1 MLLAVAG
8 SETTAT
14 VLSGSTYLLCKNPET
29 LAKLQAEV
37 RGKFKHSHEIT
48 LQSVNDLDY
57 MLAVINEA
65 LRCYPPVAGGNVR
78 VVPGKDGAEIA
89 GHFVPSGV
97 SSNHRTTKICIQT
110 CILTNGHVID
120 ICRD

>member
-1 MLLAVAG
+1 MLLAIAG

-14 VLSGSTYLLCKNPET
+14 VLSGSTYLLCKNPDK
-29 LAKLQAEV
+29 LAKLQDEV
-37 RGKFKHSHEIT
+37 RSKFKHSHEIT
-48 LQSVNDLDY
+48 LQSVKDLEY

-78 VVPGKDGAEIA
+78 VVPGKHGAEVA

-97 SSNHRTTKICIQT
+97 SSSRHTADHCIQ
-110 CILTNGHVID
+110 IAHSLIG
-120 ICRD
+120 

>member
-14 VLSGSTYLLCKNPET
+14 VLSGSTYLLCKNPDK
-29 LAKLQAEV
+29 LAKLQDEV

-48 LQSVNDLDY
+48 LQSVKDLEY
-57 MLAVINEA
+57 MIAVINEA

-78 VVPGKDGAEIA
+78 VVPGKHGAEVA

-97 SSNHRTTKICIQT
+97 SSGRCIAHS
-110 CILTNGHVID
+110 CI
-120 ICRD
+120 